1 MQARFCEGGRN
12 TIHRKVE
19 RFPPTRHKEIITMGR
34 TLLLFCLILEP
45 GRTFNLVVISS
56 LRATGDATISLK
68 MGVLSMWGIAVPLA
82 YFLGIRQGYGLYGIW
97 IAFIVDEW
105 FRGITMYFRWKSRVW
120 EKKVLVQMKASAS
133 V

>member
-1 MQARFCEGGRN
+1 MGIFTN
-12 TIHRKVE
+12 N
-19 RFPPTRHKEIITMGR
+19 KEIISMGS

-56 LRATGDATISLK
+56 LRATGDAAISLK
-68 MGVLSMWGIAVPLA
+68 VGVLSMWGIAVLFA
-82 YFLGIRQGYGLYGIW
+82 YFLGIHHGFGLIGIW

-120 EKKVLVQMKASAS
+120 EKKVLVQTKMSAS